1 MDVRFCEGRNHR
13 REARVRAA
21 GSARVRRCALLR
33 SALQENLFLL
43 DKDLHGGRQSGN
55 WDLRPGCS
63 VSTNWRL
70 LGTVHEFESTRSQ
83 MDSITMATAIRS
95 KKWKATASPGGE
107 NREAGAGARSGS
119 RRLIS
124 KVCCG

>member
-1 MDVRFCEGRNHR
+1 MYGSVRGAISDGRPYR
-13 REARVRAA
+13 
-21 GSARVRRCALLR
+21 
-33 SALQENLFLL
+33 
-43 DKDLHGGRQSGN
+43 DN
-55 WDLRPGCS
+55 WDLPPGCS

-124 KVCCG
+124 TVCCGKGRPQADPVLSEAAFNALVIDS

>member
-43 DKDLHGGRQSGN
+43 DKDLHGGRQPFLYWITEGLLVTRDPCAFAVRKRTSAAN
-55 WDLRPGCS
+55 RSHPAPRRPELQRYFKDELR
-63 VSTNWRL
+63 TLR
-70 LGTVHEFESTRSQ
+70 
-83 MDSITMATAIRS
+83 
-95 KKWKATASPGGE
+95 
-107 NREAGAGARSGS
+107 
-119 RRLIS
+119 
-124 KVCCG
+124 

>member
-1 MDVRFCEGRNHR
+1 MYGSVRGAISDGRPYR
-13 REARVRAA
+13 
-21 GSARVRRCALLR
+21 
-33 SALQENLFLL
+33 
-43 DKDLHGGRQSGN
+43 DN

-124 KVCCG
+124 TVCCGRVGLKPTMV

>member
-1 MDVRFCEGRNHR
+1 MLEKNRLTWPHN
-13 REARVRAA
+13 ARPLQAA
-21 GSARVRRCALLR
+21 TRCPRKLWAV
-33 SALQENLFLL
+33 
-43 DKDLHGGRQSGN
+43 GRQSGN

-70 LGTVHEFESTRSQ
+70 VGTVHEFESTRSQ

-107 NREAGAGARSGS
+107 NREAGAGAGSAS

-124 KVCCG
+124 TVCCG